1 LQLYNYF
8 CDFIDHSEKYLKL
21 RQIKLAGFKTFVDP
35 TTISLPGQ
43 LVGIVGPNGCG
54 KSNIMESVKWVLGSS
69 SAKELRGESMESVIF
84 NGTDTRPAISRA
96 SVELLFDNTENKAA
110 NEWAKYSEIAVRRT
124 IEKDKGSTYS
134 INGIN
139 VRRKDIADLFYGT
152 GLGTRGYAIIGQNT
166 VSQLV
171 EAKPE
176 ELKNFLEEAAG
187 ISKYKE
193 RRKETEYRLRDTR
206 DNLQRVQDLEK
217 EINSAIS
224 KLEAQAEAA
233 KKYNLF
239 KEQLKQLEAQLA
251 YLKKETAAKTW
262 KESQEKLKQTEVKL
276 EQKKTELTK
285 AELAVEN
292 SREDLKSENEAL
304 NPIQANFYEISSKV
318 SSVESKIES
327 NRNEEERA
335 KAQVEQ
341 SNNRIKEITEELA
354 RLNNLSDQLKI
365 DLSEHEK
372 LISEYQNT
380 YKEKEDYYKKTESEF
395 SDINNE
401 FKSVEENLQESKEQ
415 LRLDQNTIS
424 FMDGKIQDF
433 EKRFDQLQTE
443 LKNQENLLNEANS
456 SGDENIAE
464 LSSVIEGLNEEINS
478 KKDSMDDHS
487 EVLDALYDERQ
498 DIQTELSQ
506 VEAEIKSLNSLIDS
520 QVNQEQIDRW
530 LEVNHIN
537 SDNSL
542 LNKVKI
548 DEKFAKALDSVMGV
562 KSNAYFSS
570 KFNTHESSFGVTVM
584 TSSSESIH
592 NSNFEDLKPL
602 NQLIE
607 IEPEYKPVISE
618 LTQNIFIIED
628 LSQLDTYREK
638 LTPGQSLVDANGN
651 IYGRLYQ
658 YLHGTNDITVD
669 AFATKAKIE
678 ELSEALKKLQETNQ
692 SVVSKIS
699 LEKEKMDENKDSLSN
714 LIEQRDVTEKELK
727 ALEIK
732 FSRQR
737 FQKASAKERI
747 QSISHELEVLDKE
760 KNLIASDRQ
769 TKYESSQKLSNVI
782 NDLTQTIEN
791 VSVEKNSKE
800 QSFIEAKR
808 VFDEAEKEKREIEYK
823 INLAQAK
830 INDINERN
838 QILSNEQGALS
849 RTSGEFNLDMF
860 AQKHNE
866 LNQDLEKFIN
876 EKQSAE
882 EQLKDKR
889 DQLAIKETALREKE
903 QVRLTIIQEINPI
916 SEAFQA
922 ETLKEQQTKI
932 DYDYSAKE
940 FLKFNTNDDEVASE
954 IDGESATS
962 IGEKI
967 EKLNQKIERIG
978 PINMAAVS
986 ELESERERAAYIA
999 SQVEDLSQ
1007 ASATLEEAIGKI
1019 DRETRDKLKETY
1031 NSVNQNLNDYF
1042 RKLFGGG
1049 KAVLELL
1056 GNEIL
1061 DTGLQIV
1068 AQPPGKKNTTIHL
1081 LSGGEKALTAI
1092 ALVFALFRLN
1102 PAPFCL
1108 LDEVDAP
1115 LDDSNT
1121 ERFCELVKEM
1131 SSNTQFLYVSHNKI
1145 TMELAEQL
1153 IGVTMQESGV
1163 SKIVEVDLNNAKE
1176 TPREEPQVS
1185 S

>member
-1 LQLYNYF
+1 
-8 CDFIDHSEKYLKL
+8 
-21 RQIKLAGFKTFVDP
+21 
-35 TTISLPGQ
+35 
-43 LVGIVGPNGCG
+43 
-54 KSNIMESVKWVLGSS
+54 M
-69 SAKELRGESMESVIF
+69 
-84 NGTDTRPAISRA
+84 
-96 SVELLFDNTENKAA
+96 
-110 NEWAKYSEIAVRRT
+110 
-124 IEKDKGSTYS
+124 
-134 INGIN
+134 
-139 VRRKDIADLFYGT
+139 
-152 GLGTRGYAIIGQNT
+152 
-166 VSQLV
+166 
-171 EAKPE
+171 
-176 ELKNFLEEAAG
+176 
-187 ISKYKE
+187 
-193 RRKETEYRLRDTR
+193 
-206 DNLQRVQDLEK
+206 
-217 EINSAIS
+217 
-224 KLEAQAEAA
+224 
-233 KKYNLF
+233 
-239 KEQLKQLEAQLA
+239 
-251 YLKKETAAKTW
+251 
-262 KESQEKLKQTEVKL
+262 
-276 EQKKTELTK
+276 
-285 AELAVEN
+285 
-292 SREDLKSENEAL
+292 
-304 NPIQANFYEISSKV
+304 
-318 SSVESKIES
+318 
-327 NRNEEERA
+327 
-335 KAQVEQ
+335 
-341 SNNRIKEITEELA
+341 
-354 RLNNLSDQLKI
+354 
-365 DLSEHEK
+365 
-372 LISEYQNT
+372 
-380 YKEKEDYYKKTESEF
+380 
-395 SDINNE
+395 
-401 FKSVEENLQESKEQ
+401 
-415 LRLDQNTIS
+415 
-424 FMDGKIQDF
+424 
-433 EKRFDQLQTE
+433 
-443 LKNQENLLNEANS
+443 
-456 SGDENIAE
+456 
-464 LSSVIEGLNEEINS
+464 
-478 KKDSMDDHS
+478 
-487 EVLDALYDERQ
+487 
-498 DIQTELSQ
+498 
-506 VEAEIKSLNSLIDS
+506 
-520 QVNQEQIDRW
+520 
-530 LEVNHIN
+530 
-537 SDNSL
+537 

-584 TSSSESIH
+584 TSSSESIN

-638 LTPGQSLVDANGN
+638 LTLGQSLVDENGN

-658 YLHGTNDITVD
+658 YLHGTNDIAVD

-678 ELSEALKKLQETNQ
+678 ELSEALKKLQETNL

-727 ALEIK
+727 SLEIK

-737 FQKASAKERI
+737 FQKASAIERI
-747 QSISHELEVLDKE
+747 QSISDELETLDKE

-769 TKYESSQKLSNVI
+769 TKYEGSQKLSNVI
-782 NDLTQTIEN
+782 TDLTQTIEN

-903 QVRLTIIQEINPI
+903 QFRLTIIQEINPI
-916 SEAFQA
+916 SEAFQS

-940 FLKFNTNDDEVASE
+940 FLKFNANDDEVASE

-986 ELESERERAAYIA
+986 ELESERERVAYIA